1 LDPEDF
7 AIDPLTL
14 LGPALAAAA
23 VAWLFDL
30 RVTQPGRRE
39 PAPPGFATPWR
50 RATAFALLA
59 ALFFVALFAPLATP
73 AVEATDLATLHPSR
87 LFLLHGILA
96 AVLIAWAALAYAGAG
111 RRAGPRRPANGPAEP
126 EPGGGPD
133 DPPARSGWT
142 AAPSDVLV
150 PDTGDSDHPYPARS
164 PRAATLPD
172 PAPRPAPQP
181 SATALARTLAAF
193 RLRTDR
199 PGRELAIGLGAGA
212 AAWAAVLAV
221 ALAAA
226 WAIAAAGGQ
235 GLLPTAPPALV
246 AYLAAQ
252 PALLRLGVSVSA
264 GVVEE
269 VFFRGFLQP
278 RLGLLLTTVLFVLA
292 HTGYGQPL
300 QLVGVAVLSVTYGAL
315 SRWRGNVWAAAS
327 AHALFDA
334 VQLLIVIPAAL
345 EMLPEGAP
353 PPSPLG

>member
-1 LDPEDF
+1 
-7 AIDPLTL
+7 
-14 LGPALAAAA
+14 
-23 VAWLFDL
+23 
-30 RVTQPGRRE
+30 
-39 PAPPGFATPWR
+39 
-50 RATAFALLA
+50 
-59 ALFFVALFAPLATP
+59 
-73 AVEATDLATLHPSR
+73 
-87 LFLLHGILA
+87 
-96 AVLIAWAALAYAGAG
+96 
-111 RRAGPRRPANGPAEP
+111 
-126 EPGGGPD
+126 
-133 DPPARSGWT
+133 
-142 AAPSDVLV
+142 
-150 PDTGDSDHPYPARS
+150 
-164 PRAATLPD
+164 
-172 PAPRPAPQP
+172 
-181 SATALARTLAAF
+181 
-193 RLRTDR
+193 
-199 PGRELAIGLGAGA
+199 
-212 AAWAAVLAV
+212 LAV

-300 QLVGVAVLSVTYGAL
+300 QLVGVAVLSVIYGAL
-315 SRWRGNVWAAAS
+315 SRWRGNVWAAVS

-345 EMLPEGAP
+345 QMLPEGAP